1 MQDANFLGTEN
12 IRKLFFKFSIP
23 AIIGLLVSALYNI
36 VDRIFIGRIPE
47 IGNYAM
53 TGVGLLFPMVNIIL
67 AFALLIGIGS
77 TAAISIK
84 LGQKRKAEAEKILG
98 NAFTLCLLFSL
109 ALTILGLIFL
119 KPLLIIFGA
128 TANTMSYAYDYG
140 FIFILGILPNMVA
153 STMNH
158 PIRGSGDPKRAAFT
172 MLVGAVLNII
182 LCPIFIFGL
191 NLGVRGA
198 AIATIISQIVSAIFV
213 LQYLFSGKSTLRLLK
228 KNMRLSLAP
237 IYSILS
243 IGVSSFALQIAAS
256 IVSVFANNQ
265 LLAYG
270 GDMAIGAMV
279 AVTSVGNIFVMI
291 IVGMNQGIQPITG
304 FNYGAGNYQRVLAG
318 LRTALI
324 STFTVG
330 VLSFG
335 LIMLFPSMFMKL
347 FNNDPKLLEY
357 GIRGLRIY
365 NFFLPTVS
373 IQIIMA
379 NFFQH
384 IGKAKICMALTLSR
398 QFFILLPFYLIL
410 PLFFGLDGVWYA
422 MPAADIFSFL
432 ITLLL
437 FTLQNN
443 KLRRAIKDGCSLAE

>member
-1 MQDANFLGTEN
+1 MHDANFLGTED
-12 IRKLFFKFSIP
+12 IRKLFFKFSLP

-47 IGNYAM
+47 VGNYAM

-67 AFALLIGIGS
+67 AFALLVGIGA
-77 TAAISIK
+77 TAAISIR
-84 LGQKRKAEAEKILG
+84 LGQKRKADAEKILG
-98 NAFTLCLLFSL
+98 NAFTLCLLLSV

-128 TANTMSYAYDYG
+128 TANTIGYAYDYG
-140 FIFILGILPNMVA
+140 FIFVLGILPNMIS

-158 PIRGSGDPKRAAFT
+158 PIRGSGNPKRAAFT
-172 MLVGAVLNII
+172 MLIGAGLNTI
-182 LCPIFIFGL
+182 LSPIFIFVL

-213 LQYLFSGKSTLRLLK
+213 MQYFLSGKSTLRLLR

-256 IVSVFANNQ
+256 VVAVFANNQ

-279 AVTSVGNIFVMI
+279 AITSVGNIFVMI
-291 IVGMNQGIQPITG
+291 IVGMNQGVQPITG
-304 FNYGAGNYQRVLAG
+304 YNYGAGNYQRVLTG
-318 LRTALI
+318 LRTAMTA
-324 STFTVG
+324 TFTVG
-330 VLSFG
+330 VISFS
-335 LIMLFPSMFMKL
+335 LVMLFPGMFMKI
-347 FNNDPKLLEY
+347 FNNDPQLLAY
-357 GIRGLRIY
+357 GIRGFRIF
-365 NFFLPTVS
+365 NFLLPLVS

-384 IGKAKICMALTLSR
+384 IGKAKISMILTLSR
-398 QFFILLPFYLIL
+398 QFIILLPLYFIL
-410 PLFFGLDGVWYA
+410 PHFFGLDGVWYA
-422 MPAADIFSFL
+422 MPTADLLSFL

-437 FTLQNN
+437 FLRETK
-443 KLRRAIKDGCSLAE
+443 KLRCAIADGCSLNG